1 MTEELLS
8 KLGLNCAD
16 ITLPEDVSSSSI
28 NSDDMPQLSSTPVN
42 PNKTANSAL
51 IWEILNKMSSLSNV
65 KFQNSPANKENN
77 ESGLQLK
84 EPLSLGTSYINILI
98 FLAIAW
104 KILVLFFILSDKG
117 SKMELITTLHTA
129 SK

>member
-117 SKMELITTLHTA
+117 CKMELITTLHTA
-129 SK
+129 CC